1 LNSAYRGNI
10 LQRCDFGGDALAGLG
25 RNGWRRGDRRMEWR
39 RFDPRNRDQRRARS
53 DSQGLEAR
61 AHDEFCGRSF
71 RWRDTRRWQ
80 VDGFR
85 KKRYALLPRIQKT
98 QIFRTFPSPEN
109 DGGQLAGAAARRMT
123 SAHRQEISAL
133 RKDGVAMAV
142 EGQGSENE
150 GGNREVSDT
159 FAWFG
164 HDGTFESI

>member
-1 LNSAYRGNI
+1 
-10 LQRCDFGGDALAGLG
+10 
-25 RNGWRRGDRRMEWR
+25 MEWR

-85 KKRYALLPRIQKT
+85 KKRYAILSRIQKT
-98 QIFRTFPSPEN
+98 QVFGTFPSPEN
-109 DGGQLAGAAARRMT
+109 DAGQIVGAALRGMT

-133 RKDGVAMAV
+133 RKDGVAAAV
-142 EGQGSENE
+142 EGQGRESE
-150 GGNREVSDT
+150 GDNRNVSDR
-159 FAWFG
+159 FA
-164 HDGTFESI
+164 